1 MSRPDTCPVRNRW
14 RRAHPQSGWRNMRPL
29 DWRFEMCAVRRVCVL
44 LICLYMINGCGENP
58 LSSTT
63 PEVDAGNNQFLM
75 VASGDSVSVTLDGT
89 NFSNLDGA
97 VSHTW
102 RWTDANG
109 AHTVTGDM
117 VSLMLPPGTYAF
129 TLTVSDEENTA
140 TNTIII
146 NIASRD
152 RVLVD
157 ASHDGGVWWSR
168 QGPNP
173 DAPHQGKALAD
184 HLRSLGFEV
193 DELPGGTQI
202 TDELLGQYG
211 GIIRAGNFGSYRD
224 FELEAYERFIDRGRS
239 LILISEFLRPGVRDE
254 LADLLGIPFVG
265 VARGFISQFGT
276 HPVTQGMTPLLYNA
290 GSVILSPADHPNIEV
305 LGRLRNSVFVDLDGD
320 GGQDQN
326 EPTGAA
332 VMGILRH
339 PSARIFSLGDIK
351 GIEGVPQP
359 FVDNLVSWVF
369 GDN

>member
-1 MSRPDTCPVRNRW
+1 
-14 RRAHPQSGWRNMRPL
+14 
-29 DWRFEMCAVRRVCVL
+29 MCAVRRVCVL
-44 LICLYMINGCGENP
+44 LICLYMIDGCGENP